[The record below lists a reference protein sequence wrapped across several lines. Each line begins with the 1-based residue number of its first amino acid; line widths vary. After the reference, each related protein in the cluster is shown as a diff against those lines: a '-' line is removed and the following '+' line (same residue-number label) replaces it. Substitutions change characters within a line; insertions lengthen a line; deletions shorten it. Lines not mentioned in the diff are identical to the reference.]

1 MKKLDYF
8 FQKKKNPIVIINSI
22 KILQGLCFCSPA
34 TWYKMTQFWS
44 VTRGLGTSG
53 LAYGNITLLFFSRS
67 ATSSHGGATL
77 QAELSLVLRI
87 SKCTTTTRQ
96 RNKHR
101 TWTWAAAGLDVDSCH
116 KGRQIFIFFP
126 LCSLHLVGSLA
137 VVEEWVSKTMES
149 GEQKVQTWRWLWYGH
164 TRLHTHTHHCNDTLD
179 DQSCLHGIFFFPHP
193 LWAANS
199 DSSDFGPFFFQSRTA
214 GRVT

>member
-1 MKKLDYF
+1 MFLFPCNLVQND
-8 FQKKKNPIVIINSI
+8 PV
-22 KILQGLCFCSPA
+22 LVRDPGVGDL
-34 TWYKMTQFWS
+34 WS
-44 VTRGLGTSG
+44 SVWKHHTVV
-53 LAYGNITLLFFSRS
+53 FSRS

-116 KGRQIFIFFP
+116 KGRQIFYFFP

-164 TRLHTHTHHCNDTLD
+164 TRLHTHTHTHPSLQRHTWRPKLSPWD
-179 DQSCLHGIFFFPHP
+179 FFFPHP